1 MDEAVPPFRFPFN
14 NERVLTRLYKL
25 HKFNFNAGELAIS
38 ATTQPNKTDLPRLIR
53 ICPYNVCMVN
63 VLLFPS
69 IIQHLYHHKWFVSKQ
84 NL

>member
-1 MDEAVPPFRFPFN
+1 MDEAVPAFRFLFN

-25 HKFNFNAGELAIS
+25 HEFNFNAGESAIS

-53 ICPYNVCMVN
+53 IRPYNVCMVN
-63 VLLFPS
+63 VLLFPF
-69 IIQHLYHHKWFVSKQ
+69 IIHLYYHQWFVSTQ